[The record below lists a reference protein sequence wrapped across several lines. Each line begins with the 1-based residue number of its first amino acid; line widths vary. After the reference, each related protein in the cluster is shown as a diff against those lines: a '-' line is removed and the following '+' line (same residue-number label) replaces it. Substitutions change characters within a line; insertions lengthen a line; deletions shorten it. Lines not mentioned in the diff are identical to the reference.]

1 MTPPLVILI
10 LSLLLGMQPLTSDL
24 YLPALPALTDSLGT
38 TLPRAQLSLTALLL
52 AFGVSQLVWGPV
64 SDRYGRRPVLLAGLA
79 GYVLAA
85 LGSALAGSIE
95 ALVVWRALQ
104 GACMGAGTVCA
115 RAIVRDY
122 FSPTEGARAMSKG
135 LTGLGFSACLGP
147 LVGGLIAEG
156 LGWRATLA
164 MLVVLGAI
172 ILFVVARYFQ
182 ETLPVRDANALRPR
196 LLARS

>member
-85 LGSALAGSIE
+85 LGSVLAGSIE

-122 FSPTEGARAMSKG
+122 FSPTEGARA
-135 LTGLGFSACLGP
+135 
-147 LVGGLIAEG
+147 
-156 LGWRATLA
+156 
-164 MLVVLGAI
+164 
-172 ILFVVARYFQ
+172 
-182 ETLPVRDANALRPR
+182 
-196 LLARS
+196 